1 MEREIKKIVDRVL
14 FEEINK
20 AGLRIKNRIFENQ
33 GETCECGGMMYEGE
47 CMECGNMYEGDITE
61 LGGMDDGHPRFGNK
75 NLSRMS
81 RKDKEDLMGDRDYEE
96 SFDELDN
103 ILKGSSKEDDI
114 DYGNTKYGLGDDDDE
129 EYKDRS
135 MYDPY
140 YGDDDEE
147 EYYPELRMPRDM
159 PSYKT
164 KYRHSVDEGENGP
177 AYRGAKG
184 YDDSSDSYTDGKE
197 SGFEEIGEEVCEE
210 CGDTYESELEEKLYG
225 NQSRIDRNK
234 NGRIDKED
242 FKMLR
247 GRKYETKEGAKPDF
261 LDLDDDGDKK
271 EPMKSAAKQAKGK
284 KVEETYYRIENF
296 GTTLFT
302 ENEMVDMIEKIIKEN
317 TKYEKG
323 KVSTSNVLKSSLN
336 RSGKDENDYIKSV
349 TKKMK
354 EYLKDGS
361 KGDYEMNP
369 KHFPKGNG
377 ELEEM
382 DKMAFSLTDDN
393 EDFNYEI
400 AGLNIPVPDAIEFND
415 ERMNKYYE
423 GSSETGNA
431 PGGNAL
437 ESDANSRFNKM
448 RKKQTLDKLKKQSY
462 NKAPQPVFNEKSG
475 QEKGEGI
482 KIKLE
487 STEDKKVLSD
497 ISKMKNLIGYN
508 QKTQ

>member
-33 GETCECGGMMYEGE
+33 EETCECGGMMYEGE

-81 RKDKEDLMGDRDYEE
+81 RKAKEDLMGDRDYEE
-96 SFDELDN
+96 SFDELDD
-103 ILKGSSKEDDI
+103 ILKGSSKDEEDDF
-114 DYGNTKYGLGDDDDE
+114 DFVELDLDESWYSHDEYERMRDFGTEDELRAYQDKLVSGGEKNKMKSKKFDDDDE
-129 EYKDRS
+129 IDFVELDL
-135 MYDPY
+135 
-140 YGDDDEE
+140 DE
-147 EYYPELRMPRDM
+147 
-159 PSYKT
+159 
-164 KYRHSVDEGENGP
+164 
-177 AYRGAKG
+177 A
-184 YDDSSDSYTDGKE
+184 
-197 SGFEEIGEEVCEE
+197 
-210 CGDTYESELEEKLYG
+210 ELEEKLFG
-225 NQSRIDRNK
+225 KQHKIDKNK
-234 NGRIDKED
+234 NGRIDRED

-247 GRKYETKEGAKPDF
+247 SRKHETKEGAKPDF
-261 LDLDDDGDKK
+261 LDLDDDDDKK
-271 EPMKSAAKQAKGK
+271 EPMKTAAKQAKGK

-296 GTTLFT
+296 GSTLFT

-382 DKMAFSLTDDN
+382 EKMAFSLTDDN

-487 STEDKKVLSD
+487 STEDKKVLSE

>member
-103 ILKGSSKEDDI
+103 ILKGSSKDDEDDF
-114 DYGNTKYGLGDDDDE
+114 DFVELDLDE
-129 EYKDRS
+129 
-135 MYDPY
+135 
-140 YGDDDEE
+140 
-147 EYYPELRMPRDM
+147 
-159 PSYKT
+159 T
-164 KYRHSVDEGENGP
+164 
-177 AYRGAKG
+177 
-184 YDDSSDSYTDGKE
+184 
-197 SGFEEIGEEVCEE
+197 
-210 CGDTYESELEEKLYG
+210 ELEEKLFG
-225 NQSRIDRNK
+225 NQHKIDKNK
-234 NGRIDKED
+234 NGRIDRED

-382 DKMAFSLTDDN
+382 EKMAFSLTDDN

-487 STEDKKVLSD
+487 STEDKKVLSE

>member
-14 FEEINK
+14 SEEINK

-47 CMECGNMYEGDITE
+47 CMECGNMYEGDIQE
-61 LGGMDDGHPRFGNK
+61 LGGMDDGHP
-75 NLSRMS
+75 S
-81 RKDKEDLMGDRDYEE
+81 MGDIRLSDY
-96 SFDELDN
+96 SFEELDD
-103 ILKGSSKEDDI
+103 ILRGKTNKKGKHHSEEDDE
-114 DYGNTKYGLGDDDDE
+114 DE
-129 EYKDRS
+129 FDFVELDL
-135 MYDPY
+135 
-140 YGDDDEE
+140 DE
-147 EYYPELRMPRDM
+147 
-159 PSYKT
+159 
-164 KYRHSVDEGENGP
+164 
-177 AYRGAKG
+177 A
-184 YDDSSDSYTDGKE
+184 
-197 SGFEEIGEEVCEE
+197 
-210 CGDTYESELEEKLYG
+210 ELEEKLFG
-225 NQSRIDRNK
+225 KQNKIDKNK
-234 NGRIDKED
+234 NGRIDRED
-242 FKMLR
+242 FAMLR
-247 GRKYETKEGAKPDF
+247 AKKSETKEGAKPDF
-261 LDLDDDGDKK
+261 LDLDDDSDKK
-271 EPMKSAAKQAKGK
+271 EPMKSAAKQAKDK
-284 KVEETYYRIENF
+284 KVEETYYKIQNF
-296 GTTLFT
+296 GSTLFT
-302 ENEMVDMIEKIIKEN
+302 ENEMIDMIEKIIKEN

-336 RSGKDENDYIKSV
+336 KSGKEESDYIKSV

-382 DKMAFSLTDDN
+382 EKMAFQLTDEN

-400 AGLNIPVPDAIEFND
+400 AGLNIPVPDAIDFND

-487 STEDKKVLSD
+487 STEDKKVLSE
-497 ISKMKNLIGYN
+497 ITKMKNLIGYN

>member
-1 MEREIKKIVDRVL
+1 
-14 FEEINK
+14 
-20 AGLRIKNRIFENQ
+20 
-33 GETCECGGMMYEGE
+33 
-47 CMECGNMYEGDITE
+47 
-61 LGGMDDGHPRFGNK
+61 
-75 NLSRMS
+75 
-81 RKDKEDLMGDRDYEE
+81 
-96 SFDELDN
+96 
-103 ILKGSSKEDDI
+103 
-114 DYGNTKYGLGDDDDE
+114 
-129 EYKDRS
+129 
-135 MYDPY
+135 
-140 YGDDDEE
+140 
-147 EYYPELRMPRDM
+147 
-159 PSYKT
+159 
-164 KYRHSVDEGENGP
+164 
-177 AYRGAKG
+177 
-184 YDDSSDSYTDGKE
+184 
-197 SGFEEIGEEVCEE
+197 
-210 CGDTYESELEEKLYG
+210 
-225 NQSRIDRNK
+225 
-234 NGRIDKED
+234 
-242 FKMLR
+242 
-247 GRKYETKEGAKPDF
+247 
-261 LDLDDDGDKK
+261 
-271 EPMKSAAKQAKGK
+271 
-284 KVEETYYRIENF
+284 
-296 GTTLFT
+296 
-302 ENEMVDMIEKIIKEN
+302 
-317 TKYEKG
+317 
-323 KVSTSNVLKSSLN
+323 
-336 RSGKDENDYIKSV
+336 
-349 TKKMK
+349 MK

-382 DKMAFSLTDDN
+382 EKMAFSLTDDN

>member
-14 FEEINK
+14 FEQINRTTSK
-20 AGLRIKNRIFENQ
+20 IKNRIFENQ

-47 CMECGNMYEGDITE
+47 CMECGSMYEGDIQE

-81 RKDKEDLMGDRDYEE
+81 RKAKEDLMGDRDYEE
-96 SFDELDN
+96 SFDELDD
-103 ILKGSSKEDDI
+103 IMKGLSSKRRRND
-114 DYGNTKYGLGDDDDE
+114 NDDE
-129 EYKDRS
+129 IDFVELDL
-135 MYDPY
+135 
-140 YGDDDEE
+140 DE
-147 EYYPELRMPRDM
+147 
-159 PSYKT
+159 
-164 KYRHSVDEGENGP
+164 
-177 AYRGAKG
+177 A
-184 YDDSSDSYTDGKE
+184 
-197 SGFEEIGEEVCEE
+197 
-210 CGDTYESELEEKLYG
+210 ELEEKLFG
-225 NQSRIDRNK
+225 KQHKIDKNK
-234 NGRIDKED
+234 NGRIDRED

-247 GRKYETKEGAKPDF
+247 SRKHETKEGAKPDF

-284 KVEETYYRIENF
+284 KVEETYYRIEDF
-296 GTTLFT
+296 GSTLFT

-323 KVSTSNVLKSSLN
+323 NVSTSNVLKSSLN

-382 DKMAFSLTDDN
+382 EKMAFSLTDDN

-487 STEDKKVLSD
+487 STEDKKVLSE

>member
-33 GETCECGGMMYEGE
+33 EETCECGGMMYEGE

-81 RKDKEDLMGDRDYEE
+81 RKAKEDLMGDRDYEE
-96 SFDELDN
+96 SFDELDD
-103 ILKGSSKEDDI
+103 ILKGSSKDEEDDF
-114 DYGNTKYGLGDDDDE
+114 DFVELDLDESWYSHDEYERMRDFGTEDELRAYQDKLVSGGEKNKMKSKKFDDDDE
-129 EYKDRS
+129 IDFVELDL
-135 MYDPY
+135 
-140 YGDDDEE
+140 DE
-147 EYYPELRMPRDM
+147 
-159 PSYKT
+159 
-164 KYRHSVDEGENGP
+164 
-177 AYRGAKG
+177 A
-184 YDDSSDSYTDGKE
+184 
-197 SGFEEIGEEVCEE
+197 
-210 CGDTYESELEEKLYG
+210 ELEEKLFG
-225 NQSRIDRNK
+225 GQHKIDKNK
-234 NGRIDKED
+234 NGRIDRED

-247 GRKYETKEGAKPDF
+247 GRKYETKEDAKPDF
-261 LDLDDDGDKK
+261 LDLDNDNDKK
-271 EPMKSAAKQAKGK
+271 EPMKTAAKQAKGK

-296 GTTLFT
+296 GSTLFT

-382 DKMAFSLTDDN
+382 EKMAFSLTDDN

-487 STEDKKVLSD
+487 STEDKKVLSE

>member
-14 FEEINK
+14 SEEINITSN
-20 AGLRIKNRIFENQ
+20 RIKNRIFENK
-33 GETCECGGMMYEGE
+33 EMCSECGGNMYEGE
-47 CMECGNMYEGDITE
+47 CMECGTMYEGDITE
-61 LGGMDDGHPRFGNK
+61 LGGMDDGHPSMGNIR
-75 NLSRMS
+75 LS
-81 RKDKEDLMGDRDYEE
+81 DY
-96 SFDELDN
+96 SFEELDD
-103 ILKGSSKEDDI
+103 ILKGKSTKKGRHHSEEDDE
-114 DYGNTKYGLGDDDDE
+114 DE
-129 EYKDRS
+129 FDFVELDL
-135 MYDPY
+135 
-140 YGDDDEE
+140 DE
-147 EYYPELRMPRDM
+147 
-159 PSYKT
+159 
-164 KYRHSVDEGENGP
+164 
-177 AYRGAKG
+177 A
-184 YDDSSDSYTDGKE
+184 
-197 SGFEEIGEEVCEE
+197 
-210 CGDTYESELEEKLYG
+210 ELEEKLFG
-225 NQSRIDRNK
+225 KQHKIDKNE
-234 NGRIDKED
+234 NGRIDRED
-242 FKMLR
+242 FTMLR
-247 GRKYETKEGAKPDF
+247 AKKSETKEGAKPDF
-261 LDLDDDGDKK
+261 LDLDNDGDKK

-284 KVEETYYRIENF
+284 KVEETYYRIQNF
-296 GTTLFT
+296 GSTLFT

-336 RSGKDENDYIKSV
+336 KSGKEESDYIKSV

-382 DKMAFSLTDDN
+382 EKMAFQLTDEN

-400 AGLNIPVPDAIEFND
+400 AGLNIPVPDAIDFND

-487 STEDKKVLSD
+487 STEDKKVLSE
-497 ISKMKNLIGYN
+497 ITKMKNLIGYN

>member
-33 GETCECGGMMYEGE
+33 EETCECGGMMYEGE

-81 RKDKEDLMGDRDYEE
+81 RKDKEDLMGDRDYEK
-96 SFDELDN
+96 SFDELDD
-103 ILKGSSKEDDI
+103 ILKGSSKDDEDDF
-114 DYGNTKYGLGDDDDE
+114 DFVELDLDE
-129 EYKDRS
+129 
-135 MYDPY
+135 
-140 YGDDDEE
+140 
-147 EYYPELRMPRDM
+147 
-159 PSYKT
+159 
-164 KYRHSVDEGENGP
+164 
-177 AYRGAKG
+177 A
-184 YDDSSDSYTDGKE
+184 
-197 SGFEEIGEEVCEE
+197 
-210 CGDTYESELEEKLYG
+210 ELEEKLFG
-225 NQSRIDRNK
+225 GQHKIDKNK
-234 NGRIDKED
+234 NGRIDRED

-261 LDLDDDGDKK
+261 LDLDDDGNKK
-271 EPMKSAAKQAKGK
+271 EPMKSAAKQNKGK

-377 ELEEM
+377 ELEVME
-382 DKMAFSLTDDN
+382 KMAFQLTDDN

-487 STEDKKVLSD
+487 STEDKKVLSE

>member
-14 FEEINK
+14 SEEINRTSN
-20 AGLRIKNRIFENQ
+20 RIKNRIFENK
-33 GETCECGGMMYEGE
+33 EMCSECGGNMYEGE
-47 CMECGNMYEGDITE
+47 CMECGTMYEGDITE
-61 LGGMDDGHPRFGNK
+61 LGGMDDGHPSMGNIR
-75 NLSRMS
+75 LS
-81 RKDKEDLMGDRDYEE
+81 DY
-96 SFDELDN
+96 SFEELDD
-103 ILKGSSKEDDI
+103 ILKGKSTKKGRHHSEEDDE
-114 DYGNTKYGLGDDDDE
+114 DE
-129 EYKDRS
+129 FDFVKLDL
-135 MYDPY
+135 
-140 YGDDDEE
+140 DE
-147 EYYPELRMPRDM
+147 
-159 PSYKT
+159 
-164 KYRHSVDEGENGP
+164 
-177 AYRGAKG
+177 A
-184 YDDSSDSYTDGKE
+184 
-197 SGFEEIGEEVCEE
+197 
-210 CGDTYESELEEKLYG
+210 ELEEKLFG
-225 NQSRIDRNK
+225 GQHKIDKNKNRRIDR
-234 NGRIDKED
+234 ED
-242 FKMLR
+242 FAMLR
-247 GRKYETKEGAKPDF
+247 AKKSETKEGAKPDF
-261 LDLDDDGDKK
+261 LDLDNDGDKK

-336 RSGKDENDYIKSV
+336 RSGKEESDYIKSV

-382 DKMAFSLTDDN
+382 EKMAFKLTDEN

-400 AGLNIPVPDAIEFND
+400 AGLNIPVPDAIDFND

-423 GSSETGNA
+423 GSAETGNA

-462 NKAPQPVFNEKSG
+462 KKSPQPIFNEKSG

-487 STEDKKVLSD
+487 STEDKKVLSE
-497 ISKMKNLIGYN
+497 ITKMKNLIGYN

>member
-14 FEEINK
+14 SEEINK

-47 CMECGNMYEGDITE
+47 CMECGNMYEGDIQE
-61 LGGMDDGHPRFGNK
+61 LGGMDDGHP
-75 NLSRMS
+75 S
-81 RKDKEDLMGDRDYEE
+81 MGDIRLSDY
-96 SFDELDN
+96 SFEELDD
-103 ILKGSSKEDDI
+103 ILRGKTNKKGKHHSEEDDE
-114 DYGNTKYGLGDDDDE
+114 DE
-129 EYKDRS
+129 FDFVELDL
-135 MYDPY
+135 
-140 YGDDDEE
+140 DEDE
-147 EYYPELRMPRDM
+147 SERM
-159 PSYKT
+159 
-164 KYRHSVDEGENGP
+164 
-177 AYRGAKG
+177 
-184 YDDSSDSYTDGKE
+184 
-197 SGFEEIGEEVCEE
+197 
-210 CGDTYESELEEKLYG
+210 YESKKLSKGQKHIAKQAKPYDK
-225 NQSRIDRNK
+225 IDA
-234 NGRIDKED
+234 GD
-242 FKMLR
+242 FKKLR
-247 GRKYETKEGAKPDF
+247 AKKSETKEGAKPDF

-336 RSGKDENDYIKSV
+336 RSGKEENDYIKSV

-382 DKMAFSLTDDN
+382 EKMAFSLTDDN

-487 STEDKKVLSD
+487 STEDKKVLSE

>member
-14 FEEINK
+14 SEEINK

-47 CMECGNMYEGDITE
+47 CMECGNMYEGDIQE
-61 LGGMDDGHPRFGNK
+61 LGGMDDGHP
-75 NLSRMS
+75 S
-81 RKDKEDLMGDRDYEE
+81 MGDIRLSDY
-96 SFDELDN
+96 SFEELDD
-103 ILKGSSKEDDI
+103 ILKGKSTKKGRHHSEEDDE
-114 DYGNTKYGLGDDDDE
+114 DE
-129 EYKDRS
+129 FDFVELDL
-135 MYDPY
+135 
-140 YGDDDEE
+140 DEDE
-147 EYYPELRMPRDM
+147 SERM
-159 PSYKT
+159 
-164 KYRHSVDEGENGP
+164 
-177 AYRGAKG
+177 
-184 YDDSSDSYTDGKE
+184 
-197 SGFEEIGEEVCEE
+197 
-210 CGDTYESELEEKLYG
+210 YESKKLSKGQKHIAKQAKPYDE
-225 NQSRIDRNK
+225 IDA
-234 NGRIDKED
+234 GD
-242 FKMLR
+242 FKKLR
-247 GRKYETKEGAKPDF
+247 AKKSETKEGAKPDF

-382 DKMAFSLTDDN
+382 EKMAFSLTDKN

-431 PGGNAL
+431 PGGNAI

-448 RKKQTLDKLKKQSY
+448 RKNQTLDKLKKQSY

-487 STEDKKVLSD
+487 STEDKKVLSE

>member
-14 FEEINK
+14 SEEINRTSN
-20 AGLRIKNRIFENQ
+20 RIKNRIFENK
-33 GETCECGGMMYEGE
+33 EMCSECGGNMYEGE
-47 CMECGNMYEGDITE
+47 CMECGTMYEGDITE
-61 LGGMDDGHPRFGNK
+61 LGGMDDGHPSMGNIR
-75 NLSRMS
+75 LS
-81 RKDKEDLMGDRDYEE
+81 DY
-96 SFDELDN
+96 SFEELDD
-103 ILKGSSKEDDI
+103 ILKGKSTKKGRHHSEEDDE
-114 DYGNTKYGLGDDDDE
+114 DE
-129 EYKDRS
+129 FDFVELDL
-135 MYDPY
+135 
-140 YGDDDEE
+140 DE
-147 EYYPELRMPRDM
+147 
-159 PSYKT
+159 
-164 KYRHSVDEGENGP
+164 
-177 AYRGAKG
+177 A
-184 YDDSSDSYTDGKE
+184 
-197 SGFEEIGEEVCEE
+197 
-210 CGDTYESELEEKLYG
+210 ELEEKLFG
-225 NQSRIDRNK
+225 KQHKIDKNE
-234 NGRIDKED
+234 NGRIDRED
-242 FKMLR
+242 FTMLR
-247 GRKYETKEGAKPDF
+247 AKKSETKEGAKPDF
-261 LDLDDDGDKK
+261 LDLDNDGDKK

-284 KVEETYYRIENF
+284 KVEETYYRIQNF
-296 GTTLFT
+296 GSTLFT

-336 RSGKDENDYIKSV
+336 KSGKEESDYIKSV

-382 DKMAFSLTDDN
+382 EKMAFQLTDEN

-400 AGLNIPVPDAIEFND
+400 AGLNIPVPDAIDFND

-487 STEDKKVLSD
+487 STEDKKVLSE
-497 ISKMKNLIGYN
+497 ITKMKNLIGYN

>member
-33 GETCECGGMMYEGE
+33 EETCECGGMMYEGE

-81 RKDKEDLMGDRDYEE
+81 RKAKEDLMGDRDYEE
-96 SFDELDN
+96 SFDELDD
-103 ILKGSSKEDDI
+103 ILKGSSKDEEDDF
-114 DYGNTKYGLGDDDDE
+114 DFVELDLDE
-129 EYKDRS
+129 
-135 MYDPY
+135 
-140 YGDDDEE
+140 
-147 EYYPELRMPRDM
+147 
-159 PSYKT
+159 
-164 KYRHSVDEGENGP
+164 
-177 AYRGAKG
+177 A
-184 YDDSSDSYTDGKE
+184 
-197 SGFEEIGEEVCEE
+197 
-210 CGDTYESELEEKLYG
+210 ELEEKLFG
-225 NQSRIDRNK
+225 GQHKIDKNK
-234 NGRIDKED
+234 NGRIDRED

-247 GRKYETKEGAKPDF
+247 GRKYETKEDAKPDF
-261 LDLDDDGDKK
+261 LDLDNDNDKK
-271 EPMKSAAKQAKGK
+271 EPMKTAAKQAKGK

-296 GTTLFT
+296 GSTLFT

-382 DKMAFSLTDDN
+382 EKMAFSLTDDN

-415 ERMNKYYE
+415 ERMDKYYE

-437 ESDANSRFNKM
+437 ESDAISRFNKM

-487 STEDKKVLSD
+487 STEEKKVLSE

>member
-14 FEEINK
+14 SEEINRTSN
-20 AGLRIKNRIFENQ
+20 RIKNRIFENK
-33 GETCECGGMMYEGE
+33 EMCSECGGNMYEGE
-47 CMECGNMYEGDITE
+47 CMECGTMYEGDITE
-61 LGGMDDGHPRFGNK
+61 LGGMDDGHPSMGNIR
-75 NLSRMS
+75 LS
-81 RKDKEDLMGDRDYEE
+81 DY
-96 SFDELDN
+96 SFEELDD
-103 ILKGSSKEDDI
+103 ILKGKSTKKGRHHSEEDDE
-114 DYGNTKYGLGDDDDE
+114 DE
-129 EYKDRS
+129 FDFVELDL
-135 MYDPY
+135 
-140 YGDDDEE
+140 DE
-147 EYYPELRMPRDM
+147 
-159 PSYKT
+159 
-164 KYRHSVDEGENGP
+164 
-177 AYRGAKG
+177 A
-184 YDDSSDSYTDGKE
+184 
-197 SGFEEIGEEVCEE
+197 
-210 CGDTYESELEEKLYG
+210 ELEEKLFG
-225 NQSRIDRNK
+225 KQHKIDKNE
-234 NGRIDKED
+234 NGRIDRED
-242 FKMLR
+242 FTMLR
-247 GRKYETKEGAKPDF
+247 AKKSETKEGAKPDF
-261 LDLDDDGDKK
+261 LDLDNDGDKK

-284 KVEETYYRIENF
+284 KVEETYYRIQNF
-296 GTTLFT
+296 GSTLFT

-336 RSGKDENDYIKSV
+336 KSGKEESDYIKSV

-361 KGDYEMNP
+361 KGNYEMNP
-369 KHFPKGNG
+369 KQFPKGNG

-382 DKMAFSLTDDN
+382 EKMAFQLTDEN

-400 AGLNIPVPDAIEFND
+400 AGLNIPVPDAIDFND

-487 STEDKKVLSD
+487 STEDKKVLSE
-497 ISKMKNLIGYN
+497 ITKMKNLIGYN

>member
-14 FEEINK
+14 SEEINK

-47 CMECGNMYEGDITE
+47 CMECGNMYEGDIQE
-61 LGGMDDGHPRFGNK
+61 LGGMDDGHP
-75 NLSRMS
+75 S
-81 RKDKEDLMGDRDYEE
+81 MGDIRLSDY
-96 SFDELDN
+96 SFEELDD
-103 ILKGSSKEDDI
+103 ILKGKSTKKGRHHSEEDDE
-114 DYGNTKYGLGDDDDE
+114 DE
-129 EYKDRS
+129 FDFVELDL
-135 MYDPY
+135 
-140 YGDDDEE
+140 DEDE
-147 EYYPELRMPRDM
+147 SERM
-159 PSYKT
+159 
-164 KYRHSVDEGENGP
+164 
-177 AYRGAKG
+177 
-184 YDDSSDSYTDGKE
+184 
-197 SGFEEIGEEVCEE
+197 
-210 CGDTYESELEEKLYG
+210 YESKKLSKGQKHIAKQAKPYDE
-225 NQSRIDRNK
+225 IDA
-234 NGRIDKED
+234 GD
-242 FKMLR
+242 FKKLR
-247 GRKYETKEGAKPDF
+247 AKKSETKEGDKPDF

-382 DKMAFSLTDDN
+382 EKMAFSLTDDN

-487 STEDKKVLSD
+487 STEDKKVLSE

>member
-1 MEREIKKIVDRVL
+1 M
-14 FEEINK
+14 
-20 AGLRIKNRIFENQ
+20 
-33 GETCECGGMMYEGE
+33 CSECGGMMYEGE
-47 CMECGNMYEGDITE
+47 CMECGTMYEGDITE
-61 LGGMDDGHPRFGNK
+61 LGGMDDGHPSMGNIR
-75 NLSRMS
+75 LS
-81 RKDKEDLMGDRDYEE
+81 DY
-96 SFDELDN
+96 SFEELDD
-103 ILKGSSKEDDI
+103 ILKGKSTKKGRHHSEEDDE
-114 DYGNTKYGLGDDDDE
+114 DE
-129 EYKDRS
+129 FDFVELDL
-135 MYDPY
+135 
-140 YGDDDEE
+140 DE
-147 EYYPELRMPRDM
+147 
-159 PSYKT
+159 
-164 KYRHSVDEGENGP
+164 
-177 AYRGAKG
+177 A
-184 YDDSSDSYTDGKE
+184 
-197 SGFEEIGEEVCEE
+197 
-210 CGDTYESELEEKLYG
+210 ELEEKLFG
-225 NQSRIDRNK
+225 KQHKIDKNE
-234 NGRIDKED
+234 NGRIDRED
-242 FKMLR
+242 FTMLR
-247 GRKYETKEGAKPDF
+247 AKKSETKEGAKPDF
-261 LDLDDDGDKK
+261 LDLDNDGDKK

-284 KVEETYYRIENF
+284 KVEETYYRIQNF
-296 GTTLFT
+296 GSTLFT

-336 RSGKDENDYIKSV
+336 KSGKEESDYIKSV

-382 DKMAFSLTDDN
+382 EKMAFQLTDEN

-400 AGLNIPVPDAIEFND
+400 AGLNIPVPDAIDFND

-487 STEDKKVLSD
+487 STEDKKVLSE
-497 ISKMKNLIGYN
+497 ITKMKNLIGYN